1 VSTSYVVPKVNEP
14 QPVAAGELLLVAS
27 GDLRQSANEAF

>member
-1 VSTSYVVPKVNEP
+1 MSSSYVFPKASEP
-14 QPVAAGELLLVAS
+14 QPVTAGEVVLIAS